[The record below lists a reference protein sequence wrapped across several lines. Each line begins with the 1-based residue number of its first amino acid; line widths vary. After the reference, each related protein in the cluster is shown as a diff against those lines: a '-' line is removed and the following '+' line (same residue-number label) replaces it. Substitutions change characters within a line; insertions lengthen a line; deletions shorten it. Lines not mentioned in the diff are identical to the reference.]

1 MSSLPPRPN
10 FDPALP
16 KHATSEK
23 RYPPRVSP
31 PERYSRDNRYPPRS
45 PPVSRPPRDTYL
57 PPTDRYIPSPTR
69 DTYPLPSRD
78 AWTPNNRYRERP
90 RDDRDGYNDRFPG
103 PARQAREYRPAPTRR
118 RPPPRDDDWRTRDES
133 RTFRPRPDFRRNAE
147 RYDHD
152 RDHSRRRDSRSP
164 SRYPAPRRS
173 DSPPPRPLLRGNSP
187 GPSTYPTSRNY
198 SPSPVRNITELD
210 SPRTTSSHRS
220 VLRGKEHHGRSD
232 HGTPS
237 RTSSPTRSRR
247 ERSRSQGST
256 KAEDES
262 QDVTRSISHPP
273 RSPLEKQPDT
283 LPPLRDPSPPG
294 AASSKSPLYA
304 RPSSPT
310 IVQEEVHLEQQIP
323 MEQRE
328 EELPSW
334 LNTSRD
340 KGKSKEEPETTEDIE
355 MRAEIPHSP
364 ASNPRELEQV
374 PRRRS
379 RSPPTGPRH
388 YLNIPTGPA
397 FAQHISP
404 VNSNES
410 VQSPQLNSL
419 ATWTQTRMDVDPSPK
434 AEASQSQVTHPPYEP
449 KPYPAKQF
457 EPEIARLETLCQ
469 ATMADYAQSGHEVRR
484 ARHELEMATIDFRA
498 AELRREIADAQVEQA
513 RLGTLGI
520 DARSERISSPVP
532 ASA

>member
-1 MSSLPPRPN
+1 MRGLRTIDIGNGRETTETDTMIVSL
-10 FDPALP
+10 DQQG
-16 KHATSEK
+16 KH
-23 RYPPRVSP
+23 
-31 PERYSRDNRYPPRS
+31 
-45 PPVSRPPRDTYL
+45 
-57 PPTDRYIPSPTR
+57 
-69 DTYPLPSRD
+69 
-78 AWTPNNRYRERP
+78 
-90 RDDRDGYNDRFPG
+90 
-103 PARQAREYRPAPTRR
+103 
-118 RPPPRDDDWRTRDES
+118 ES
-133 RTFRPRPDFRRNAE
+133 IVQLRPDVVLHLEMTIGGHEMKAG
-147 RYDHD
+147 
-152 RDHSRRRDSRSP
+152 HSALAQIFVETLNDTIMIVTTPGEGIRVHLPDTQASIHASTCKRLCFMNLCCSLA
-164 SRYPAPRRS
+164 APRRS

-256 KAEDES
+256 KAKDES

-294 AASSKSPLYA
+294 AASSKSPLHA

-457 EPEIARLETLCQ
+457 EPEVCTLCIFIRLSITDALTQIARLETLCQ